1 MAINQKLA
9 ELKAKQE
16 QWEREFKQRLEEMRA
31 EEEALVKAG
40 EQAEKLIAAVKKI
53 NMDPALAYDILL
65 EAGLITAPVIQAQT
79 QSTAAPIAIIT
90 LPPAKEGGRSSTTT
104 IRQGDDVSAYKARS
118 KGAWAVIKAKGVDT
132 FLQHLTPTGK
142 DWIETDDG
150 KAWLAKSFA

>member
-31 EEEALVKAG
+31 EEEALVKAS
-40 EQAEKLIAAVKKI
+40 EAATKLVDAVKKI
-53 NMDPALAYDILL
+53 NLDPTLAYEILL

-90 LPPAKEGGRSSTTT
+90 FPPAKEGGRSSTMT
-104 IRQGDDVSAYKARS
+104 IREGDDVNSYKARS
-118 KGAWAVIKAKGVDT
+118 KGAWAVIKGKGKDA
-132 FLQHLTPTGK
+132 FLGALTPHGK
-142 DWIETDDG
+142 EWINTDDG
-150 KAWLAKSFA
+150 KDWLAKSFA